1 MRMEKYGLLIMDHHL
16 QEINVLV
23 SMKVVKFGHHTM
35 VHLLQEIDVSVFMR
49 AVKLVA
55 ALQLYSYYYNLNSL
69 K

>member
-1 MRMEKYGLLIMDHHL
+1 
-16 QEINVLV
+16 
-23 SMKVVKFGHHTM
+23 
-35 VHLLQEIDVSVFMR
+35 VSVFMR